1 MNLPETI
8 YAHAQA
14 LPADLQRET
23 LDFISYLEQRY
34 RITPPS
40 PSRLST
46 EAFIEHFAGSI
57 GDDFPDDIDDADL
70 AIDIPREPLE

>member
-1 MNLPETI
+1 MNLPDTI
-8 YAHAQA
+8 YAHARA

-34 RITPPS
+34 RITPSIPN
-40 PSRLST
+40 RFST

-57 GDDFPDDIDDADL
+57 GNDFPDDIDDADL
-70 AIDIPREPLE
+70 AVDITREPLE

>member
-1 MNLPETI
+1 MNLPDTI
-8 YAHAQA
+8 YAHARV

-40 PSRLST
+40 RVVCPPKHLS
-46 EAFIEHFAGSI
+46 SI
-57 GDDFPDDIDDADL
+57 LPVAWAMIFPMT
-70 AIDIPREPLE
+70 

>member
-34 RITPPS
+34 RITSPI

-46 EAFIEHFAGSI
+46 EAFIERFAGSV
-57 GDDFPDDIDDADL
+57 GNDFPDDINDADL
-70 AIDIPREPLE
+70 AVDIAREPLE

>member
-1 MNLPETI
+1 MNLSDTI
-8 YAHAQA
+8 YAHARV

-34 RITPPS
+34 RITPPI

-46 EAFIEHFAGSI
+46 EAFIEHFAGSM
-57 GDDFPDDIDDADL
+57 GDDFPNDIDDTDL
-70 AIDIPREPLE
+70 AGDITREPLE